1 MPFRRI
7 HKIITYL
14 MAVQGLGLLVLSGEL
29 TLVGSIAAAVLL
41 VASWFAEGERIAT
54 KRYTN
59 FWNAITVAVFIVQFV
74 RWMAGEGLPI
84 VAVQFAA
91 FLQVNKLFNRRRQ
104 GDYDQIAILSLMHL
118 IVSAIL
124 YTEMSYALV
133 FIMYTIVTPWML
145 VLGQIRREVEAK
157 YWDRENRRSLK
168 DLERVLRSRRIISG
182 RFLFSTALL
191 SIPIYLMTALLF
203 LFFPR
208 IGFGLLAAS
217 DPSQRQL
224 TGFSDQVII
233 GDLAPLFDDPT
244 VVMRVEFPEG
254 PLPEEKL
261 SSLYWRGSAYDSFDG
276 IQWHRT
282 LGHGSLLESWGRYY
296 VLTPEHERTGSDPQR
311 ILSGMR
317 QFDVFL
323 QPLYP
328 KVVFVPQETAFLAVP
343 APSELRVM
351 GQKLRWGPSNEVR
364 YSDPGATGIH
374 YVVYLDE
381 SALVSA
387 TMRPFEG
394 RLAPSARTLEPY
406 LQHPPLSQRFEE
418 LADGFERDHP
428 DPLHRA
434 RAIETWLRTNLGYT
448 TTASREVP
456 ETMAP
461 VDAFLFEW
469 REGNCEYFSTAMVI
483 LLRASH
489 VPARNITGFI
499 GGAWNDV
506 GDYLAV
512 READAHS
519 WVEVHVDGQ
528 GWILFDPTPPSEAL
542 PGDDGSILA
551 FLSEFVDTIRL
562 SWHKRIIAYDL
573 TQQADLLRRGYRSIS
588 AMRGA
593 MQTMGKMMPEGL
605 FRQVRFLGPLV
616 VLALIVIAYLAF
628 RRRRAEPALP
638 QSRIQRRAHRK
649 ALDLI
654 GLVDRRLE
662 EQGLKRPPSRPPLTH
677 AQLVS
682 EQLMD
687 PTPLSDVVDV
697 YNSTRFGGRPLTSEM
712 FASLRRRI
720 STIRR
725 QNLPHSQ

>member
-7 HKIITYL
+7 HKLVTYL
-14 MAVQGLGLLVLSGEL
+14 MALQGLGLLALSGEL
-29 TLVGSIAAAVLL
+29 TAIGSALAGILL
-41 VASWFAEGERIAT
+41 VASWFTEGERVASR
-54 KRYTN
+54 RYAN
-59 FWNAITVAVFIVQFV
+59 FWNAVTVAVFIVQLV

-133 FIMYTIVTPWML
+133 FIMYTIITPWML

-182 RFLFSTALL
+182 RFLFATALL
-191 SIPIYLMTALLF
+191 SIPIYLMTATLF

-244 VVMRVEFPEG
+244 VVMRAEFPDG
-254 PLPEEKL
+254 PPPEEKL
-261 SSLYWRGSAYDSFDG
+261 SSIYWRGSAYDSFDG
-276 IQWHRT
+276 SQWHRT
-282 LGHGSLLESWGRYY
+282 LGHGSLIESWGHYY
-296 VLTPEHERTGSDPQR
+296 VLTPEHEREGQDPQR
-311 ILSGMR
+311 LLGR
-317 QFDVFL
+317 LLQLDVYL

-328 KVVFVPQETAFLAVP
+328 KVVFVPQETAYLSVP
-343 APSELRVM
+343 APTELRVM
-351 GQKLRWGPSNEVR
+351 GQKLRWGPSHEVR

-381 SALVSA
+381 RSLVA
-387 TMRPFEG
+387 RTTRPFDG
-394 RLAPSARTLEPY
+394 GLPASSRSLEPY
-406 LQHPPLSQRFEE
+406 TQHPAFSKRFQERADRFES
-418 LADGFERDHP
+418 DHP
-428 DPLHRA
+428 DPLDRA
-434 RAIETWLRTNLGYT
+434 RAIESWLRTSLGYT

-456 ETMAP
+456 SGVAP
-461 VDAFLFEW
+461 VDAFLFDW
-469 REGNCEYFSTAMVI
+469 REGNCEYFSTAMVM
-483 LLRASH
+483 LMRATD

-519 WVEVHVDGQ
+519 WVEVYIEGE
-528 GWILFDPTPPSEAL
+528 GWIMFDPTPPSEAL
-542 PGDDGSILA
+542 YGDDNSVLA
-551 FLSEFVDTIRL
+551 YLGEFVDTIRL

-573 TQQADLLRRGYRSIS
+573 TQQADLLRRGYRSLS

-593 MQTMGKMMPEGL
+593 MEAVGDVLPEGMSTP
-605 FRQVRFLGPLV
+605 VRRYGPLV
-616 VLALIVIAYLAF
+616 VIAIIVVVYLVF
-628 RRRRAEPALP
+628 RKRRTEHALP
-638 QSRIQRRAHRK
+638 RSRTQRRAHRK

-662 EQGLKRPPSRPPLTH
+662 DEGLKRPTSRPPLTH
-677 AQLVS
+677 ARLVS
-682 EQLMD
+682 SELED
-687 PTPLSDVVDV
+687 PTPLNDVVDV
-697 YNSTRFGGRPLTSEM
+697 YNSTRFGGNPLTGEM
-712 FASLRRRI
+712 FGVLRGRI

-725 QNLPHSQ
+725 QNAPHPQ